1 MRMTRIIATTIMWF
15 GLYACTST
23 SIVAPPEDIKATHS
37 AMIFGYVETDED
49 PIEQVDIYEY
59 GNVYIPPFR
68 KPPRVLVYDNGIF
81 MVENLKPGKYIIA
94 GFRSNKN
101 HYDMARSVRQTYQRI
116 LKIDAGGMHYVGSF
130 HVQVTEKGKINY
142 GNFAV
147 TQLQRP
153 GERDILKHLYDVT
166 ESTGWQNK
174 IEQRLKELRQ

>member
-1 MRMTRIIATTIMWF
+1 MRMTRFAAVAITLF
-15 GLYACTST
+15 GLFACTAT
-23 SIVAPPEDIKATHS
+23 SVVAPPEDIKATHS
-37 AMIFGYVETDED
+37 AMIFGYVEADEG

-94 GFRSNKN
+94 GFRSSTN
-101 HYDMARSVRQTYQRI
+101 HYDMARSVRQTYQRVVN
-116 LKIDAGGMHYVGSF
+116 IDAGEIQYVGSF

-153 GERDILKHLYDVT
+153 GERDILKQLYDVT

-174 IEQRLKELRQ
+174 IERRLKELRQ